1 MANHILQEFSEKLT
15 IEQIENKLFY
25 LGDGFPK
32 EAVQAA
38 IAQQSAITPK
48 LISCLNK
55 AIEDKSSLE
64 ENAVGH
70 LFAVFLLSQFQEKT
84 AFESMIRLARLPEDD
99 IDLLIGDSITEDLHR
114 FIASTYNGDLLAIKR
129 LIEDIEINQ
138 WSRKAALKSLVIL
151 ANEGQVDVDETI
163 GYMKN
168 LFTHP
173 SFSDDNGEITDLV
186 TVCCDFLPQPFYD
199 QIQQA
204 FQDERVDTFVID
216 MTDIKRRLSHD
227 KPKYIADYYTY
238 ITDTIAEMEHWHCF
252 RDSNKNDISSS
263 PKWLESLPAS
273 IIQTHTVRDTL
284 KIGRNEHCP
293 CSSGKKYKKCCL
305 NNI

>member
-70 LFAVFLLSQFQEKT
+70 LFAVFLLSQFQEKS
-84 AFESMIRLARLPEDD
+84 AFDSMIRLARLPEDD
-99 IDLLIGDSITEDLHR
+99 IDFLIGDGITEDLHR
-114 FIASTYNGDLLAIKR
+114 FIASTYNGDLLAIKN
-129 LIEDIEINQ
+129 LIEDVEVNQ
-138 WSRKAALKSLVIL
+138 WSRKAGLKSLVIL
-151 ANEGQVDVDETI
+151 ANEGPVDVDEI
-163 GYMKN
+163 VEYMTN

-173 SFSDDNGEITDLV
+173 SFADDEQITHLI
-186 TVCCDFLPQPFYD
+186 TVCCDFLPLRFYD
-199 QIQQA
+199 KILQA

-238 ITDTIAEMEHWHCF
+238 ITDTVAEMEYWHCF
-252 RDSNKNDISSS
+252 RDSNKPDISSN
-263 PKWLESLPAS
+263 PKWFEGLPAS
-273 IIQTHTVRDTL
+273 MIPTHTFRDTP

-293 CSSGKKYKKCCL
+293 CNSGKKHKKCCL